1 MHTLIPNKEAVRA
14 GDLIFFGGVLS
25 WDEDGTLKYPYNV
38 EQQTEGILRR
48 IEGYLKTEALGLEH
62 LVYVTVYLTDIRHYD
77 AMNKAYRRIM
87 KDPLPPRK
95 VVTGPLT
102 VTGALVEMTAVAS
115 VHPRRVLMLTGS

>member
-1 MHTLIPNKEAVRA
+1 MHALIPNKEAVRA

-38 EQQTEGILRR
+38 EQQTEAILRR

-77 AMNKAYRRIM
+77 VMNRAYRRVM

-115 VHPRRVLMLTGS
+115 VHPPQVLSLTGS